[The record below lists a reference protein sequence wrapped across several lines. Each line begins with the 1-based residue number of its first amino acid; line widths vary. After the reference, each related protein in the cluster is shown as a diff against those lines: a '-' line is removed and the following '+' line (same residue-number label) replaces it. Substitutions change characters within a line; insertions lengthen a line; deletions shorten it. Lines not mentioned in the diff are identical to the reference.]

1 MSMLPLSVHTVHRD
15 LPSFPPR
22 RSSDL
27 VRNVG
32 TLPAPGPMT
41 LTDTLPAGLT
51 YVSGTGSGWSCSA
64 AEQTVTCGKD
74 RKSTRL
80 NSSHTQT
87 SYAVLCLQKKK
98 HSLPPRPCACTR

>member
-51 YVSGTGSGWSCSA
+51 YGSGTGSGWSCSA
-64 AEQTVTCGKD
+64 AEQTVTCG
-74 RKSTRL
+74 
-80 NSSHTQT
+80 NSEALDAGASSSLTLT
-87 SYAVLCLQKKK
+87 VAVGAAAAPSEIGRA
-98 HSLPPRPCACTR
+98 HV